1 MSQTAARAADV
12 EKMKMQMMQVWEP
25 HKFSGIRHQEDRIL
39 NKIKLRINHV
49 HRRWTSR
56 TQRSCSEWRENIART
71 WLLSSPYLPTTG
83 EPWFLRTPKFLSFYF
98 QACHR
103 WALISK
109 KSYPSTFRL
118 ATQISR
124 SITKNRDAFDAM
136 SATDKVVQV
145 KLTQNFNLLLILLF
159 QLMKAVMED
168 EEIVEGFKMAMDNV
182 SFTA

>member
-1 MSQTAARAADV
+1 M
-12 EKMKMQMMQVWEP
+12 
-25 HKFSGIRHQEDRIL
+25 
-39 NKIKLRINHV
+39 
-49 HRRWTSR
+49 
-56 TQRSCSEWRENIART
+56 
-71 WLLSSPYLPTTG
+71 
-83 EPWFLRTPKFLSFYF
+83 
-98 QACHR
+98 
-103 WALISK
+103 ISK
-109 KSYPSTFRL
+109 KIYPSTFRL

-145 KLTQNFNLLLILLF
+145 KLTQNFSLLLILLF